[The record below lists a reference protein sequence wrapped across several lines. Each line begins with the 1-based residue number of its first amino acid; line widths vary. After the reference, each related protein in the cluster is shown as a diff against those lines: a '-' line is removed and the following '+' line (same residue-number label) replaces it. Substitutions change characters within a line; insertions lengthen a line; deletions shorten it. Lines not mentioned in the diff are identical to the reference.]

1 MGESRTGRPAGWSWL
16 AICVLSGLL
25 AACGGE
31 GSTST
36 PAPEGSSERTED
48 SPIGEV
54 SIAYPDDWGELEQS
68 TDRSATV
75 YEAQSPDG
83 DARVEMRVLED
94 TGNSFEAISQGAASL
109 AAANAGFALKI
120 DSDEEI
126 DVDGASDAKL
136 YTYGPS
142 DTVEQADTA
151 VGEAF
156 TAVAE
161 AEDGG
166 FVIVGVAAQ
175 PDSGFDPEPIAE
187 SLRIGG

>member
-1 MGESRTGRPAGWSWL
+1 MQRGWL
-16 AICVLSGLL
+16 AICALSGLL

-31 GSTST
+31 DSTSSQ
-36 PAPEGSSERTED
+36 APEGSSERTED
-48 SPIGEV
+48 SPIGDV

-75 YEAQSPDG
+75 YRAQSSDG
-83 DARVEMRVLED
+83 DALVEMRVLED
-94 TGNSFEAISQGAASL
+94 TGNSFEAISQGAAAIS
-109 AAANAGFALKI
+109 AANAGFALMI
-120 DSDEEI
+120 DSEEEI

-142 DTVEQADTA
+142 DTTDAE
-151 VGEAF
+151 VGPAF

-175 PDSGFDPEPIAE
+175 PDAGFDPEPVAE
-187 SLRIGG
+187 SLQIGG